1 MTAADSPTL
10 PVVILVNDDPI
21 QLDLL
26 AGILAHQSWQVLSC
40 RSAAEALRG
49 MARSQPALI
58 ITDLYMPEID
68 GWAFCR
74 MLRSAAYKRFNRT
87 PILVLSGILASEEA
101 AEIASELGA
110 TDFFPLPVEAARLR
124 ERVRLLLAAPPVAP
138 AWKVLLAMA
147 AGPEADSI
155 RAVFGVQG
163 CEVSQVEDVAA
174 LDEVLVHEPW
184 EAVICDLDLPEC
196 SMPLVRM
203 WIAATPHSAFVL
215 VTANPDPQA
224 AVVSIRA
231 GASVHT
237 LRPYAVDYLFGLC
250 ELARQKNALIR
261 AQRLLELR
269 TIELRNSDR
278 LLQSILDSS
287 EQVYLVIDRAG
298 RVQMANRAA
307 RQVAAEVLPGL
318 RADGDA
324 AVAQLPALMSGR
336 TQESLALAMAGRVVH
351 HDASVI
357 DSAGLQRHFLVR
369 YTPLADAD
377 GRTTRVCFNAH
388 DMTARLEAEAALR
401 LRNQALSSITQ
412 GVLITDAELN
422 VTYANDSFVSMTGFS
437 RTEIIGLPCGFWHAE
452 RNDAETRS
460 DVRRK
465 LEAGLPISGEVLDHR
480 KNGEAFWSER
490 SLTPVKDAQG
500 NVTQYVGVQRDV
512 TERKRWQD
520 ELRASQARLQ
530 ALFDHSN
537 DAIILADDRG
547 RYVEVNPAACV
558 LLGYTREELLRLG
571 VAEIFSASDRNL
583 AEGAWHEFLE
593 QGNQRGECSL
603 RRKNGSL
610 LRADYSAIA
619 HIQAGLHL
627 SIFRDVSER
636 NTLQSQLLRQQR
648 LESVGRLASGVAH
661 DLNNILTPILMAPA
675 MLRSFV
681 TDAGARM
688 LLESMESGARR
699 GSAIVKQLLAFSRGE
714 SGEKVR
720 LDVHKI
726 LRESCAIM
734 RETFPKS
741 VTVELAPAS
750 ADFFVLGDP
759 NQLQQVVLNLALNA
773 ADAMP
778 RGGRLVLSLD
788 GVEISPAAAA
798 RDSDLIAGRHVVLTV
813 VDHGLGIAPE
823 VIDKIFDPFFTTKP
837 FGQGSGLGLSVVL
850 GIVRSHGGFV
860 RVTSRLGVG
869 SIFKIHLPVYLEGL
883 AAAQPAPLLSVNPLP
898 PAGAGRTVLV
908 VDDEADVRDIIRL
921 TLSREGYRVIG
932 AAGADA
938 AFSQLQ
944 ACGGRVDLILT
955 DLSMPGVSGVKFIEL
970 LHGRHPAQ
978 RILVMTGNGAN
989 CALVPTLR
997 DLICGVLPKPFEVS
1011 TLVLAVNQ
1019 ALQPAANP

>member
-1 MTAADSPTL
+1 MTADSPSL

-26 AGILAHQSWQVLSC
+26 AAILARPSWQVVPC
-40 RSAAEALRG
+40 RSATEALRA
-49 MARSQPALI
+49 MSRSQPALV
-58 ITDLYMPEID
+58 ITDLYMPDID

-74 MLRSAAYKRFNRT
+74 MLRSVAYKRFNLT
-87 PILVLSGILASEEA
+87 PILVLSGVLASEEA

-110 TDFFPLPVEAARLR
+110 TDFFPLPVEAALLR
-124 ERVRLLLAAPPVAP
+124 ERVRMLIEAPPTTP
-138 AWKVLLAMA
+138 TWKVLLAMA
-147 AGPEADSI
+147 AGAEADAVRS
-155 RAVFGVQG
+155 VFGAQG
-163 CEVSQVEDVAA
+163 CEVSQVETISA

-184 EAVICDLDLPEC
+184 EAVICDLDLPDC
-196 SMPLVRM
+196 SMALVRM

-224 AVVSIRA
+224 AITSIRA

-237 LRPYAVDYLFGLC
+237 RRPYAADYLFGLC

-269 TIELRNSDR
+269 TVELRNFDR

-287 EQVYLVIDRAG
+287 DQVYLVIDRMG
-298 RVQMANRAA
+298 RVEMANRAA
-307 RQVAAEVLPGL
+307 RQIAAEVLPG
-318 RADGDA
+318 AASQGDS
-324 AVAQLPALMSGR
+324 AVAQLPAMLSDR
-336 TQESLALAMAGRVVH
+336 TQHSLALAMAGQVVH
-351 HDASVI
+351 HDAAVS
-357 DSAGLQRHFLVR
+357 DGSGRRRRFMVR
-369 YTPLADAD
+369 YTPLTDAE
-377 GRTTRVCFNAH
+377 GQTMRVCFNAH
-388 DMTARLEAEAALR
+388 DMTECLEAEEALR
-401 LRNQALSSITQ
+401 LRNHALSSISQ
-412 GVLITDAELN
+412 GVLITDADLR
-422 VTYANDSFVSMTGFS
+422 VTYANDSFVGITGFS
-437 RTEIIGLPCGFWHAE
+437 RDEVLGSLCGFIHPE
-452 RNDAETRS
+452 RTDAESRS
-460 DVRRK
+460 DIRRK
-465 LEAGLPISGEVLDHR
+465 LDAGLPFSGVVMDHR

-500 NVTQYVGVQRDV
+500 NVTQYVGVQSDI
-512 TERKRWQD
+512 TERKRRQD

-537 DAIILADDRG
+537 DAIMLVNDWG
-547 RYVEVNPAACV
+547 RYVEVNPAACA
-558 LLGYTREELLRLG
+558 LLGYSREELLKLG
-571 VAEIFSASDRNL
+571 VAEIFTKSEHGL
-583 AEGAWHEFLE
+583 ADGAWHEFLE
-593 QGNQRGECSL
+593 TGAQRGECSL
-603 RRKNGSL
+603 RRKDGSL
-610 LRADYSAIA
+610 SRADYSAIA

-627 SIFRDVSER
+627 TIFRDVSER
-636 NTLQSQLLRQQR
+636 HALQSQLLRQQR
-648 LESVGRLASGVAH
+648 LESVGRLASGVAN

-675 MLRSFV
+675 MLRSYV

-699 GSAIVKQLLAFSRGE
+699 GSAIVQQLLAFSRGE

-720 LDVHKI
+720 LDLQKT
-726 LRESCAIM
+726 LRDSCAIM

-741 VTVELAPAS
+741 VTVEPAPATG
-750 ADFFVLGDP
+750 DFFIQGDP

-773 ADAMP
+773 ADAMA

-788 GVEISPAAAA
+788 RVEIAPAAAA
-798 RDSDLIAGRHVVLTV
+798 REPDLIVGRYAVLTV
-813 VDHGLGIAPE
+813 VDHGTGIAPE
-823 VIDKIFDPFFTTKP
+823 LIDKIFDPFFTTKP

-850 GIVRSHGGFV
+850 GIVRAHGGFV

-869 SIFKIHLPVYLEGL
+869 TIFKVHLPLQLDAL
-883 AAAQPAPLLSVNPLP
+883 AAAANPAPPPKANHLP
-898 PAGAGRTVLV
+898 PAGGGRTVLV

-955 DLSMPGVSGVKFIEL
+955 DMSMPGVSGVKFIEM
-970 LHGRHPAQ
+970 LHGRHPEQ
-978 RILVMTGNGAN
+978 RILVMTGNGSS
-989 CALVPTLR
+989 CALVPSLR
-997 DLICGVLPKPFEVS
+997 GIIRGVLPKPFEVS

-1019 ALQPAANP
+1019 ALQAPAS